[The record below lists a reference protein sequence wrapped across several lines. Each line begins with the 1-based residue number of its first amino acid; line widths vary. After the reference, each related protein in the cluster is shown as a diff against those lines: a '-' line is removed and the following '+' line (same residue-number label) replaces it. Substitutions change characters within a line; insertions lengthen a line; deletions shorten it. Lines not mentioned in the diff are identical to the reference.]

1 MVAAISILVTA
12 GIFYWQSSPIFTSP
26 SMVHISTQ
34 SNQVKT
40 IVLQDSSKI
49 TLNAKS
55 VLEFPKK
62 FSDTVRYARLH
73 GEAYFKIRH
82 DASRPFKVYTDEMVT
97 EVLGTEFNINT
108 QNQSSSV
115 ALVSG
120 SVNVHGLGAS
130 KVLEKHQ
137 KIEFDYVTHT
147 SEVKTFDPQ
156 LELFWMHQQLV
167 FDNKPL
173 GEIVRILENQFK
185 TPIRI
190 KDQSLSN
197 LEITGTFKGKGLST
211 ILLSLSKAASFEFKG
226 LKEKHVIIYKPQ

>member
-1 MVAAISILVTA
+1 
-12 GIFYWQSSPIFTSP
+12 
-26 SMVHISTQ
+26 
-34 SNQVKT
+34 
-40 IVLQDSSKI
+40 
-49 TLNAKS
+49 
-55 VLEFPKK
+55 
-62 FSDTVRYARLH
+62 H

-173 GEIVRILENQFK
+173 
-185 TPIRI
+185 
-190 KDQSLSN
+190 
-197 LEITGTFKGKGLST
+197 
-211 ILLSLSKAASFEFKG
+211 
-226 LKEKHVIIYKPQ
+226 